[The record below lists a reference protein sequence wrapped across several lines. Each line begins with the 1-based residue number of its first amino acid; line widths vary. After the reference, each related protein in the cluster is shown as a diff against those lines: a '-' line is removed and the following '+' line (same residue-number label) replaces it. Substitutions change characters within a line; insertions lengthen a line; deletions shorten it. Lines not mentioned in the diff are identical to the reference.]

1 MGNKNTVFE
10 NYSKSLIFKNI
21 FALRATS
28 QVTEPLSGIISLCE
42 TLEARPLHFHE
53 KFSAIF
59 DPAPSVSCFF
69 LLSVLKLEQFLT
81 SLSLKNADVLN
92 G

>member
-10 NYSKSLIFKNI
+10 NYSKSLTFKNI

-59 DPAPSVSCFF
+59 DRLT
-69 LLSVLKLEQFLT
+69 LLDT
-81 SLSLKNADVLN
+81 SLEKALNSLKKS
-92 G
+92 